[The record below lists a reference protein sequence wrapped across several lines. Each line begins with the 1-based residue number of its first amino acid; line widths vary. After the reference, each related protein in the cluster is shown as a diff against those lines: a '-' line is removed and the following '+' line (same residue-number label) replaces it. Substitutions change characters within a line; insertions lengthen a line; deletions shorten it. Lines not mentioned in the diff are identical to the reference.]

1 MCNPKPEG
9 GAILPRRLILPSGGG
24 SRGETVCLICHP
36 HPIRFLP
43 FREWQKRGRLCVSSA
58 TPNLS
63 FKRVGFSP
71 IDMDED
77 IIEAMELTIAELTR
91 RVEDLESRLISV
103 AQALDP
109 RRPILTNQQTL
120 DSFK

>member
-1 MCNPKPEG
+1 M
-9 GAILPRRLILPSGGG
+9 S
-24 SRGETVCLICHP
+24 
-36 HPIRFLP
+36 
-43 FREWQKRGRLCVSSA
+43 QSA

-77 IIEAMELTIAELTR
+77 RIEAMELTIAALTR

-109 RRPILTNQQTL
+109 RKPILTGQQTL